1 MLVALTGQTSNPGA
15 PLMRLLRLNRDD
27 EAAVALAVGRP
38 MTTVSGVVKQTQRRL
53 TLEQQAEVV
62 RRYQAGAQMNYLA
75 QHYGV
80 HRSTVSAV
88 LKRHGISTRQSG
100 LSADQ
105 VRRAVLLYEQS
116 KSLAV
121 IGKLLGVDAGT
132 VHTRLREQ
140 GVRMRS
146 TQGRPR

>member
-1 MLVALTGQTSNPGA
+1 
-15 PLMRLLRLNRDD
+15 MRLLRLNRDD
-27 EAAVALAVGRP
+27 EVAVALAVGRP
-38 MTTVSGVVKQTQRRL
+38 MTKVSGVVKQTQRRL
-53 TLEQQAEVV
+53 TLQQQSEVV
-62 RRYQAGAQMNYLA
+62 RRYEEGAQMSYLA
-75 QHYGV
+75 KHFGV
-80 HRSTVSAV
+80 HRSTVSAI
-88 LKRHGISTRQSG
+88 LKRHGVSTRQSG

-105 VRRAVLLYEQS
+105 VRRAVMLYEQG